1 MPRCGSTKK
10 RIRGICWECHG
21 LDIAYFDDPTT
32 WLRRKVLTKYA
43 GFWNDIRQDCAAC
56 DSLKN
61 LLQVMISRRTE
72 GVFHWNDLYVE
83 SVVENTGE
91 GRCTPKYLKLRVVQ
105 LGVSRESL
113 CVTPLEQVCLVSG
126 SMVDQSDM
134 TLHDLSL
141 VKSWIDE
148 CQENHSECYGNTLP
162 FAFPLKVI
170 HCASRQLCFIE
181 PGTPYVCLSYVWGRQ
196 MDMESDAPGIP
207 ECLPKTIEDALHVA
221 LQLNISYLWVDRYCI
236 DQNDDSEKFH
246 LIKKMDA
253 VYRGATLTIV
263 AASGQDPYCGLPGI
277 NGTPCREQIR
287 HVAGAGAGLAVLH
300 SLNPDVIHT
309 IWSTRAWTY
318 QELELSRRLLIFTE
332 VQMYF
337 QCPVIIGI
345 PSLHTPRTVH
355 SPLVSTTHYETERL
369 EKSLEFYRARYE
381 QSVTALFRRLI
392 TYFPKHL
399 SHTEDVVKAFMGIFN
414 ALELHDHQIAIHATQ
429 IHGLP
434 VLHSENLLDFR
445 ITPSGVRSGCLSSPT
460 STLAFSLGWLI
471 MANWSW
477 NEPATRSKLFP
488 SWSWAS
494 VKANRHPQPVG
505 GLEFP
510 SRQSADVHQHEDIQA
525 WVAFRD
531 GDPMTIEKY
540 VSGLKDYTGDE
551 LDQTLWIRSWVTVLD
566 LAALLQCDT
575 AVIKPDGTYI
585 FAEHPDYPLYQPKG
599 DLVAM
604 HIGSLLDWHRTE
616 VRRTGTGLLREFIPL
631 NCAFLILEKY
641 DNLTWRRVGVHFA
654 LAEDEFDGTTTVDKN
669 DVPKARETLI
679 NIDMRGIWGVRKE
692 WELRTLCL
700 I

>member
-1 MPRCGSTKK
+1 M
-10 RIRGICWECHG
+10 RIQGICWECHG
-21 LDIAYFDDPTT
+21 LDIAYFNDPTT
-32 WLRRKVLTKYA
+32 WVRRKSPKAYY
-43 GFWNDIRQDCAAC
+43 GFWNDIRQDCATC
-56 DSLKN
+56 NSLKD
-61 LLQVMISRRTE
+61 LLQMMISQRTE
-72 GVFHWNDLYVE
+72 GVFHPNDLYVD
-83 SVVENTGE
+83 SLVENTGE
-91 GRCTPKYLKLRVVQ
+91 GRCTPKYLILVVGRIDKDDGYLRNTHLEKIC
-105 LGVSRESL
+105 LGPSSI
-113 CVTPLEQVCLVSG
+113 
-126 SMVDQSDM
+126 VDQSDK
-134 TLHDLSL
+134 TPRNLSL

-148 CQENHSECYGNTLP
+148 CQENHLKCCENIRP

-181 PGTPYVCLSYVWGRQ
+181 PSTPYACLSYVWGRLT
-196 MDMESDAPGIP
+196 DVESDIPGLP
-207 ECLPKTIEDALHVA
+207 PCLPKTIEDALHVA
-221 LQLNISYLWVDRYCI
+221 LRLDIPYLWVDRYCI

-246 LIKKMDA
+246 LITKMDA
-253 VYRGATLTIV
+253 IYRSARLTVV
-263 AASGQDPYCGLPGI
+263 AASGQDPYHGLPGI
-277 NGTPCREQIR
+277 NGTACREQIR
-287 HVAGAGAGLAVLH
+287 HGVGAGLKALRN
-300 SLNPDVIHT
+300 LNTDVGDT
-309 IWSTRAWTY
+309 VWSSRAWTY

-332 VQMYF
+332 DQMYF
-337 QCPVIIGI
+337 QCSVTTGI

-355 SPLVSTTHYETERL
+355 SPLVSTIHYGTRNLRTNL
-369 EKSLEFYRARYE
+369 ELRGARHE
-381 QSVTALFRRLI
+381 QSVSALLGRL
-392 TYFPKHL
+392 TSYFPKHI
-399 SHTEDVVKAFMGIFN
+399 SHSEDIVKAFMGIVN
-414 ALELHDHQIAIHATQ
+414 ALELHDHQITIHATQ

-434 VLHSENLLDFR
+434 VFHSEDLLDFC
-445 ITPSGVRSGCLSSPT
+445 ITPSSLRFGCLSSPT
-460 STLAFSLGWLI
+460 STFAFSLSWI
-471 MANWSW
+471 IDANKSW
-477 NEPATRSKLFP
+477 NEPDSRSKLFP

-505 GLEFP
+505 GLEF
-510 SRQSADVHQHEDIQA
+510 SSTSSTESADMYQHEDIQA

-599 DLVAM
+599 DLVAI

-616 VRRTGTGLLREFIPL
+616 VRRTGTGLLREFITL
-631 NCAFLILEKY
+631 KCAFLILEKY

-654 LAEDEFDGTTTVDKN
+654 FPEDGFDGTTTVDKN

-679 NIDMRGIWGVRKE
+679 NIDRRGIWGVRKE